1 MSSDEENEDG
11 DFTVYECPG
20 LAPVSPVAGAL
31 GAGRRGRR
39 WGPAGWGL
47 PRAPH
52 APPALPRPPQT
63 GEMEVRNPLFDHSSL
78 SAPLPQ

>member
-20 LAPVSPVAGAL
+20 LAPVSPWQEPSGRGGAAVGTSRV
-31 GAGRRGRR
+31 GAA
-39 WGPAGWGL
+39 P
-47 PRAPH
+47 APH
-52 APPALPRPPQT
+52 DPPALPRPTQT

-78 SAPLPQ
+78 STPLPQ